1 MVIYKTTNLVNG
13 KIYVGQDSK
22 NNPKYFGSG
31 LLLHKAIK
39 KYGIDNFEKEILEE
53 CSHKEELDER
63 EIYWIKF
70 HNSTNKKIG
79 YNISEGGTGGKL
91 TKVEWKKGK
100 TYEEAY
106 GKEKAEELKAHFS
119 KIRKGKKLGFKNIT
133 SEEFGKKISKA
144 LKGREITDEHKGK
157 ISDTLK
163 EYFQTEE
170 GVEARNN
177 LRKLKTGTKQTE
189 KSNKK
194 RSEKLKGKRNH
205 AWDVHPSAKYWYFYD
220 KDNNLIAETLGN
232 RTEKLKELNTYQRK
246 IVIFTDLDE
255 CLNYDLPE
263 NKHFK
268 VFTKK
273 YYNED

>member
-13 KIYVGQDSK
+13 KIYIGQDSN
-22 NNPKYFGSG
+22 NNPKYLGSG
-31 LLLHKAIK
+31 MLLHRAIK
-39 KYGIDNFEKEILEE
+39 KYGIDNFKKEILEE
-53 CSHKEELDER
+53 CYNKKELDEK
-63 EIYWIKF
+63 EKYWIKSYD
-70 HNSTNKKIG
+70 STNENIG

-91 TKVEWKKGK
+91 TKFEWKKGK

-106 GKEKAEELKAHFS
+106 GKEKAAQLKAHFS

-133 SEEFGKKISKA
+133 SEEFGKKISEA
-144 LKGREITDEHKGK
+144 LSGREITDDHKEK

-163 EYFQTEE
+163 KYFQTEE
-170 GVEARNN
+170 GIEAREN
-177 LRKLKTGTKQTE
+177 LKKLKTGNKQTE
-189 KSNKK
+189 ESNKK
-194 RSEKLKGKRNH
+194 RSETLKGRRPKML
-205 AWDVHPSAKYWYFYD
+205 DVHPSAKYWYFYD

-255 CLNYDLPE
+255 CLNYELPE

-268 VFTKK
+268 VYTKK
-273 YYNED
+273 YYKKD